1 MLKTS
6 IVSFN
11 AIILAGLLG
20 IVTPSLAA
28 PPEGKGGSKDKGGDR
43 VISVEWRRDV
53 WQAPEIKTMDESGNN
68 KFTVNTDPDLLQGG
82 YPRWSPDGLRS
93 GGYHKRSGAKCYGWG
108 RAIMSI
114 QSDGTDEQVVLTDS
128 VFDAF
133 NVARGLKSAGEN
145 CIGVPF
151 GLAAWSPEEGTS
163 MVFSG
168 LVRYPAPPG
177 EPYDLFQSRIFTVS
191 FQDGAIT
198 AEKTLTVL
206 TDEAA
211 KYDDRDPHW
220 SPVLDTIV
228 FVSTRTGWPELW
240 AIDPDGANLQ
250 QITDLGLRGMYY
262 PVWSHGGDPF
272 AGIASIAVSVDLGNP
287 SPVRYFATDRDLW
300 ILDVD
305 LNDPDPVTKVTHTAV
320 RADPEFIEGLAAW
333 SPDDSRLVIARLT
346 DANSRNSRTQIV
358 IVDLATDAEKTLVD
372 STKQAVLF
380 PDWKP

>member
-20 IVTPSLAA
+20 IVTPSQSA
-28 PPEGKGGSKDKGGDR
+28 PPEAKGGGKDKGGDR

-53 WQAPEIKTMDESGNN
+53 WQSPEIKTMDESAHNT
-68 KFTVNTDPDLLQGG
+68 FTVNTDPDLLRGG

-93 GGYHKRSGAKCYGWG
+93 GGYHKRSGAECFGWG

-114 QSDGTDEQVVLTDS
+114 QSDGTNEQVVLTDS
-128 VFDAF
+128 KFDAF
-133 NVARGLKSAGEN
+133 NVERGLKSAGEN
-145 CIGVPF
+145 CNGLPF
-151 GLAAWSPEEGTS
+151 GLAAWSPEGTS

-177 EPYDLFQSRIFTVS
+177 EPHDLFQSRIFTVS

-240 AIDPDGANLQ
+240 AIDPDGTNLQ

-262 PVWSHGGDPF
+262 PVWSHGGDPLE
-272 AGIASIAVSVDLGNP
+272 GIASIAVSVDLGNS
-287 SPVRYFATDRDLW
+287 SPVRYFSTDRDLW

-305 LNDPDPVTKVTHTAV
+305 LTAQVPVTEVTIV

-333 SPDDSRLVIARLT
+333 SPDDSRLVIAQRT
-346 DANSRNSRTQIV
+346 NANRRNSRTQIV
-358 IVDLATDAEKTLVD
+358 TVDLVTDAEKTLVD